1 MFGISG
7 GELFF
12 IIIVAII
19 VLGPDKIP
27 GAMRTFGKFMANV
40 KNATNDIK
48 SEIQKSVDVQELQ
61 QGINKISNPISEEI
75 NKIKN
80 SVAVPNIDD
89 ITKDI
94 NEPLQKETNDLK
106 QEIDELTGPI
116 KRQR

>member
-27 GAMRTFGKFMANV
+27 GAMRTLGKFMANV

-48 SEIQKSVDVQELQ
+48 SEIQKSVDVQEFQ

-80 SVAVPNIDD
+80 SVAVPTVDD

-94 NEPLQKETNDLK
+94 NEPLQKVSNDLK